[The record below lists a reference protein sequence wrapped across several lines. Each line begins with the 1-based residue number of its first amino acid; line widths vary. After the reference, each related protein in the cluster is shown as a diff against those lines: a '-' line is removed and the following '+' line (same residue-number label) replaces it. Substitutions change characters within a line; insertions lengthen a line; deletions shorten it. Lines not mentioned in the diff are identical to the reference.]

1 MALTPAG
8 YRLIQSWEGCRLQA
22 YPDPASGGAP
32 WTIGYGHTGPE
43 VKPGLVISQQQAE
56 AWFRSDVARFESAVD
71 RCLLPQCQLRPQQ
84 RDALVSFCFNVGA
97 GAFSASTLVRRLK
110 AGEGAATVL
119 AQELPRWVHG
129 PHGPLPGLVNRRQAE
144 LLHARQA

>member
-8 YRLIQSWEGCRLQA
+8 YRLIQTWEGCRLRA

-32 WTIGYGHTGPE
+32 WTIGYGHTGPD
-43 VKPGLVISQQQAE
+43 VQPGLVISQAQAE
-56 AWFRSDVARFESAVD
+56 AWLRSDVTRAETAVD
-71 RCLLPQCQLRPQQ
+71 RCLAASSRLSLQQ

-97 GAFSASTLVRRLK
+97 AAFSASSLVRRLR
-110 AGEGAATVL
+110 AGETASRVL

-129 PHGPLPGLVNRRQAE
+129 PNGPLPGLVNRRQAE
-144 LLHARQA
+144 VGHAQRP

>member
-43 VKPGLVISQQQAE
+43 VKAGLVISQQQAD

-71 RCLLPQCQLRPQQ
+71 CCLLPNCALSPQQ
-84 RDALVSFCFNVGA
+84 RDALVSFCMRALASESCLARSTAEAFFRNTGGLAHLGVGRYNA
-97 GAFSASTLVRRLK
+97 KIA
-110 AGEGAATVL
+110 
-119 AQELPRWVHG
+119 
-129 PHGPLPGLVNRRQAE
+129 
-144 LLHARQA
+144 

>member
-22 YPDPASGGAP
+22 YPAPASGGAP

-43 VKPGLVISQQQAE
+43 VKAGLVISQQQAD
-56 AWFRSDVARFESAVD
+56 AWFKSDVARFESAVD
-71 RCLLPQCQLRPQQ
+71 RCLLPNCQLRPQQ

-97 GAFSASTLVRRLK
+97 GAFSASTLVRRLR
-110 AGEGAATVL
+110 AGEGAAPVL

-144 LLHARQA
+144 LRHARQV